1 VGKKEK
7 EVITDT
13 LRSISKQ
20 SGETLNN
27 LNTVASYNTR
37 PGKEVGLFYNAP
49 EPCGI
54 INAECYYYTT

>member
-13 LRSISKQ
+13 LRSISTQ

-49 EPCGI
+49 EP
-54 INAECYYYTT
+54 